1 VHEDPLLRDIV
12 FAVLAAFVGGLV
24 AHRLRQPA
32 ILGYLL
38 AGLAINTVAPQGVVE
53 SHALQVLAEIGV
65 AFLMFAHGAEFSR
78 GELHRLARLSGV
90 AGILQ
95 ILLTIAIG
103 TLLAPMLGLSIEQ
116 GIFLGGILALSSAAV
131 AMKMLIGRGELHTL
145 HGQIAVGV
153 LIIQDLAFVPLA
165 IFLPTLVD
173 DTDGLFANLGI
184 PAGGAVG
191 AAAVGV
197 TVLVLLLVYSV
208 GSRVMRW
215 LLGQAALTQEP
226 ELLLLGVVGLGL
238 GIALVIQSSG
248 ASLAFGAF
256 LAGLMVSG
264 FKQRDEVIAQALPLR
279 DLFGS
284 LFFVTIGM
292 RVSPQLLGEQAGTI
306 ALLVA
311 VVLVGRAGII
321 AVVTRLQGLP
331 ARAGL
336 LAGITVAQIGE
347 FPFVLASLGVE
358 SHDLPQSVF
367 DLVIATAFVSILLTP
382 LLMQTAPLALRWLGP
397 LATTHGIPPPSAG
410 PPPSGEHGAPQ

>member
-1 VHEDPLLRDIV
+1 VHEEQLLSDLV

-38 AGLAINTVAPQGVVE
+38 AGLAISTFAPQSVAE
-53 SHALQVLAEIGV
+53 PHTLQVLGEIGV

-78 GELHRLARLSGV
+78 GEMRHLARRSAV

-95 ILLTIAIG
+95 ILVTMAIG
-103 TLLAPMLGLSIEQ
+103 TALAPVLGLSIAQ
-116 GIFLGGILALSSAAV
+116 GVFLGGILALSSAAV
-131 AMKMLIGRGELHTL
+131 AMKMLISRGELHTL

-153 LIIQDLAFVPLA
+153 LIVQDLAFVPLA

-173 DTDGLFANLGI
+173 DTDGLFASLGI
-184 PAGGAVG
+184 PAGGALMV
-191 AAAVGV
+191 AVIGV
-197 TVLVLLLVYSV
+197 VVLVLMIVYSV

-215 LLGQAALTQEP
+215 LLGQAAVAQEP

-238 GIALVIQSSG
+238 GIALIIQSSG

-279 DLFGS
+279 DLFGA
-284 LFFVTIGM
+284 LFFLTIGM
-292 RVSPQLLGEQAGTI
+292 RVTLQTLGEQAGPI

-321 AVVTRLQGLP
+321 AVVTRRQGMP

-336 LAGITVAQIGE
+336 LAGISVAQIGE
-347 FPFVLASLGVE
+347 FPFVLASLGVQ

-367 DLVIATAFVSILLTP
+367 DLILATAFVSILLTP
-382 LLMQTAPLALRWLGP
+382 LLMQAAPLVLRRLGP
-397 LATTHGIPPPSAG
+397 MPATDGIPSPAEG
-410 PPPSGEHGAPQ
+410 PAPSGEHGAPQ

>member
-1 VHEDPLLRDIV
+1 MHEDPLLRDLV
-12 FAVLAAFVGGLV
+12 FAVLAAFVGGLL

-38 AGLAINTVAPQGVVE
+38 AGLAINTFAPQSVAQP
-53 SHALQVLAEIGV
+53 HALQVLAEVGV

-78 GELHRLARLSGV
+78 GELRRLARRSAV
-90 AGILQ
+90 AGLLQ
-95 ILLTIAIG
+95 ILITIAIG
-103 TLLAPMLGLSIEQ
+103 TALAPLLGLSIAQ
-116 GIFLGGILALSSAAV
+116 GVFLGGILALYSAAV
-131 AMKMLIGRGELHTL
+131 AMKLLIGRGELHTL

-153 LIIQDLAFVPLA
+153 LIVQDLAFVPLA
-165 IFLPTLVD
+165 ILLPNLVD
-173 DTDGLFANLGI
+173 DSEGLFALLGI
-184 PAGGAVG
+184 PAGGAL
-191 AAAVGV
+191 AVAGLGL
-197 TVLVLLLVYSV
+197 TVLVLMTVYLV
-208 GSRVMRW
+208 GSRLMRW
-215 LLGQAALTQEP
+215 LLGQAALAHSS
-226 ELLLLGVVGLGL
+226 ELLLLGVVSLGL
-238 GIALVIQSSG
+238 GIALIIQSSG

-256 LAGLMVSG
+256 LAGLMVSET
-264 FKQRDEVIAQALPLR
+264 KQRDEVIAHALPLR

-292 RVSPQLLGEQAGTI
+292 RVTLQTLGEQAGTI

-358 SHDLPQSVF
+358 SHDVPQSVF
-367 DLVIATAFVSILLTP
+367 DLVLATAFVSILLTP
-382 LLMQTAPLALRWLGP
+382 LLMQAAPLALRWLGP
-397 LATTHGIPPPSAG
+397 LPTTPGMPSPSEG
-410 PPPSGEHGAPQ
+410 PTASGEHGAHS

>member
-1 VHEDPLLRDIV
+1 VHEDQLLRDLV
-12 FAVLAAFVGGLV
+12 FTVLAAFVGGLV

-32 ILGYLL
+32 IIGYLL
-38 AGLAINTVAPQGVVE
+38 AGLAINTFAPSSVAE
-53 SHALQVLAEIGV
+53 SHAIQVLGEIGV
-65 AFLMFAHGAEFSR
+65 AFLMFAHGAEFSL
-78 GELHRLARLSGV
+78 GELRRLARLSAV

-95 ILLTIAIG
+95 ILITIAIG
-103 TLLAPMLGLSIEQ
+103 TALAPLLGLSIEQ
-116 GIFLGGILALSSAAV
+116 GVFLGGILALSSAAV

-145 HGQIAVGV
+145 HGQIAVGL

-173 DTDGLFANLGI
+173 DSEGLFATLGI
-184 PAGGAVG
+184 PAGGALV
-191 AAAVGV
+191 AAGLVL
-197 TVLVLLLVYSV
+197 TVLVLVLVYFV

-215 LLGQAALTQEP
+215 FLGQAAQERSP

-256 LAGLMVSG
+256 LAGLMVSES
-264 FKQRDEVIAQALPLR
+264 KQRDEVVVQALPLR

-292 RVSPQLLGEQAGTI
+292 RVSLQTLGEQAGPI

-321 AVVTRLQGLP
+321 AVVTRFQGLP

-336 LAGITVAQIGE
+336 LAGITVAQMGE

-358 SHDLPQSVF
+358 SNDLPQSVF
-367 DLVIATAFVSILLTP
+367 NLVLATAFVSILLTP
-382 LLMQTAPLALRWLGP
+382 LLMQAAPLALRWLGP
-397 LATTHGIPPPSAG
+397 LPTNDGKPSPSER
-410 PPPSGEHGAPQ
+410 PPPSGDYRAHE

>member
-1 VHEDPLLRDIV
+1 V

-24 AHRLRQPA
+24 ARRLRQPA

-38 AGLAINTVAPQGVVE
+38 AGLALNTFPPTRVAD
-53 SHALQVLAEIGV
+53 SHALQILAEIGV

-78 GELHRLARLSGV
+78 GELRRLARLAAV
-90 AGILQ
+90 AGIVQ
-95 ILLTIAIG
+95 ILVTIALA
-103 TLLAPMLGLSIEQ
+103 TALAPVLGLSLPE
-116 GIFLGGILALSSAAV
+116 GVFLGGILALSSAAV
-131 AMKMLIGRGELHTL
+131 ATKVLTGRGELHTL
-145 HGQIAVGV
+145 HGQIAVGL
-153 LIIQDLAFVPLA
+153 LIIQDLAFVPLS

-173 DTDGLFANLGI
+173 DSEGFFATLGI
-184 PAGGAVG
+184 PAGGALLV
-191 AAAVGV
+191 AAVGA
-197 TVLVLLLVYSV
+197 TVLVLALVYFV

-215 LLGQAALTQEP
+215 LVGQAARTHEP

-238 GIALVIQSSG
+238 GIALVLQSSG

-256 LAGLMVSG
+256 LAGLMVSES
-264 FKQRDEVIAQALPLR
+264 KQRDEMVAYALPLR

-292 RVSPQLLGEQAGTI
+292 RVTLQTLGEQAGMI

-311 VVLVGRAGII
+311 VVLIGRAGII

-358 SHDLPQSVF
+358 SHDVPQPTF
-367 DLVIATAFVSILLTP
+367 NLVLAVAFVSILLTP
-382 LLMQTAPLALRWLGP
+382 LLMQTVPLALRLLGP
-397 LATTHGIPPPSAG
+397 PPTVAWIPPPSDSPA
-410 PPPSGEHGAPQ
+410 SWGEPGAR